1 MLSGG
6 VLLLATTYAFI
17 EGGRSGAGSPQVLTA
32 AAVGVAAQAVL
43 ATAELR
49 RGDDA
54 MLPPTLLRRPA
65 FTAANTTAG
74 IMNLCTLVTLFV
86 LMLFLQSVQHRPA
99 LLAGLTVVPLFAPL
113 AVMAPVGGRIT
124 SRFGPRL
131 PAAAG
136 LLVAAS
142 GLALLT
148 RSEAHSGYVDLLSA
162 FLLWGTGCGL
172 LPPTVAA
179 IGIAVAGSVA
189 GQPGDQARFPAGL
202 PCRRAGLGLPLRGR
216 RGAGADSAARSPDTD
231 TPALM
236 RSGPLR
242 MQGAA
247 RTQRVCVLTDLL
259 PDRRWGEGFG
269 RPLPLLVAY
278 PFERDSHPSA
288 VPRYVAVIGSTLTF
302 MEPVTVLP
310 S

>member
-148 RSEAHSGYVDLLSA
+148 RSEAHSGYVDLLPA

-172 LPPTVAA
+172 LPPH
-179 IGIAVAGSVA
+179 GRRDRHRG
-189 GQPGDQARFPAGL
+189 GGL
-202 PCRRAGLGLPLRGR
+202 R
-216 RGAGADSAARSPDTD
+216 RGAARRPGAFSC
-231 TPALM
+231 
-236 RSGPLR
+236 
-242 MQGAA
+242 GAA
-247 RTQRVCVLTDLL
+247 MPSRWARPASTRPPRC
-259 PDRRWGEGFG
+259 RR
-269 RPLPLLVAY
+269 
-278 PFERDSHPSA
+278 
-288 VPRYVAVIGSTLTF
+288 
-302 MEPVTVLP
+302 
-310 S
+310 